1 MPATHMEIIFAGG
14 NDIASTPPTKEQ
26 AWGFIQAIKRDAESK
41 GMVVAIADKVV
52 AEFGPSVATQAKE
65 GK

>member
-14 NDIASTPPTKEQ
+14 NDIASTPPTKE
-26 AWGFIQAIKRDAESK
+26 QAIKRDAESK